1 MQKVEYEGTTGKEGQ
16 LKVIADFQSYGGLTM
31 SPTPTL
37 FRGQLYNEE

>member
-31 SPTPTL
+31 PPTL